1 MATVR
6 KYLLAIVFALLSLCC
21 FVFVGCDQVNID
33 GGDGKVTVRIEGA
46 IDFTFDCELKE
57 KKALSTPQE
66 VADTVNRI
74 SNGAVESADV
84 AETAVD
90 GAIYTILIKGIPEET
105 NLREYFRT
113 VEENYLK
120 LYSAWKN
127 FPDSP
132 VKYTTKDGKDVL
144 VYVSTEKAEDNEIM
158 IYVFFFEEG
167 AVDELA
173 ETMGGNHGGE
183 GGEQGETNVIKIN
196 GAIDFTGNCELKETT
211 TLSTPQEV
219 ADTVNRISNG
229 AVESADVAE
238 TAVDGA
244 IYTILIKG
252 IPEET
257 NLREFFRTV
266 EENYLKLYSAWKN
279 FPDSPVKYTTNNGKD
294 VLIYVSTEKAED
306 NELMIYVFFFEEGA
320 VDELAETMG
329 GGEGGDHGDHG
340 NETTVEI
347 EYAYDFVYDCE
358 LIQKYPYGLAR
369 QDMADT
375 VSALTD
381 GRVSASDLLYRVAPE
396 SSTMYR
402 ISIKDAAEQDNVEEY
417 LRLIGEQYLAKFTSW
432 QGFSEVPVKYK
443 MENGKELAV
452 YVSTENAAEYELT
465 IYVFF
470 FEEGTMAIL
479 SGNTGDDNGGEGGDH
494 GGEQG
499 GGGQGETNTIEIN
512 FAYDFTGN
520 CELIGS
526 RLFMNAKEAATK
538 LSEISGGR
546 VKSDSVIGS
555 VVDGG
560 GEYKIFINGIPEGAK
575 LQEYIKKVAN
585 DYLANYSAWKTFPD
599 SPVKYTTNNGVDVLI
614 YVSYE
619 YYAERQIYICV
630 FLFDAGAV
638 DALAESMSGG
648 QGGQGGEGGSGSG
661 GSGEQGGDEMQTVP
675 VSIMFDNGNVST
687 ENFTKGSTVY
697 FAQLYPDYD
706 VYADASLSHVL
717 GIDEGV
723 TIVEGLTIFL
733 RTKQQTPTTI
743 TLKCYDVSTDG
754 DLTSFENTN
763 YSYGTKMKFS
773 WAGFVLYSD
782 EECTQEIDPNQ
793 EVTLTEDTIVY
804 RKDNLDR
811 VPVFFN
817 VHYYTNGVEESI
829 GANDVF
835 FRGELLSIDKNF
847 IDKSFGYEFYYDMG
861 KTQKVFE
868 DDNVIVVR
876 ETDDKKNV
884 YGFKEDR
891 RRAVLTFMLDGNELC
906 KTLIDV
912 GCTIG
917 DYCYLYLGTSTYH
930 VKDCSDKDTPI
941 RGNTTITITDYEKT
955 NSYAETIHLCY
966 NGDVKRTYVN
976 YLQIDSEHEISER
989 DGYYTDASCTQPF
1002 VGTVNSTTTLYREFE
1017 VNFDRCV

>member
-57 KKALSTPQE
+57 KKA
-66 VADTVNRI
+66 
-74 SNGAVESADV
+74 
-84 AETAVD
+84 
-90 GAIYTILIKGIPEET
+90 
-105 NLREYFRT
+105 
-113 VEENYLK
+113 
-120 LYSAWKN
+120 
-127 FPDSP
+127 
-132 VKYTTKDGKDVL
+132 
-144 VYVSTEKAEDNEIM
+144 
-158 IYVFFFEEG
+158 
-167 AVDELA
+167 
-173 ETMGGNHGGE
+173 
-183 GGEQGETNVIKIN
+183 
-196 GAIDFTGNCELKETT
+196 
-211 TLSTPQEV
+211 LSTPQEV

-340 NETTVEI
+340 DHGNETTVEI

-358 LIQKYPYGLAR
+358 LIEKHPYGLAR